1 MKKVLTVLIFSLFTF
16 YTYAQD
22 DCSKYY
28 PMNEGASYEY
38 TNYNKKGKVDGVTKY
53 TITKVSTD
61 GNATTAT
68 LNLDLSDK
76 KGKEI
81 YTTSYN
87 FTCENNIVRID
98 YKSLF
103 PAAMLKQY
111 ESMGLEMELSGNDI
125 EVPNDLSVGKELMD
139 ANVTINMNMSGIDMS
154 VSVDMTNRKV
164 IGEES
169 VTTTAGTYNCYILS
183 EDTTSKTMG
192 ANIEMSSKLWLAEG
206 IGMIKHE
213 TYKRNGDLMSKSELT
228 KFNK

>member
-38 TNYNKKGKVDGVTKY
+38 TNYNKKEKVDGVTKY

-61 GNATTAT
+61 GDATTAT

-87 FTCENNIVRID
+87 FTCENNIVSID

-103 PAAMLKQY
+103 PAAMMKQY
-111 ESMGLEMELSGNDI
+111 ESMGMKMEISGNDI
-125 EVPNDLSVGKELMD
+125 EVPNTLEVGKELKD
-139 ANVTINMNMSGIDMS
+139 ANVTINMNMSGMNMS

-164 IGEES
+164 LAKES
-169 VTTTAGTYNCYILS
+169 ITTIAGTYSCYVVS
-183 EDTTSKTMG
+183 ENTTSKTMG
-192 ANIEMSSKLWLAEG
+192 ATIEMSSKLWLAEG
-206 IGMIKHE
+206 VGMVKNE
-213 TYKRNGDLMSKSELT
+213 TYKKNGDLMSRTELT
-228 KFNK
+228 KFSN